1 MKLLKDIPT
10 KNLVSIDIETV
21 RLVDKFGE
29 LSPEWQKAWE
39 YKNKQGGEVPYF
51 EELAD
56 SWEKTASLYAEFSKI
71 CAISATFLSKGE
83 DKLIC
88 KEFWGEDEA
97 KILAD
102 FSGLLSQ
109 FSNSSKDFR
118 LVGHAAKYFD
128 YPFLSKRYVI
138 NGLDIPFMLDT
149 AHLKP
154 WESRNLCTNADVWK
168 MGGTGA
174 GSSLQAMCLALGVP
188 VSKVDL
194 VGDEVGAAYFR
205 GEFERIGTYCS
216 YDTIATFNVIRKI
229 KKESIFAFDEVVYFD
244 RLNKGVSE
252 GVNSKNEGVNDAP
265 SDAVTEDLFE
275 KSPILIRVYNKK
287 GFLEEDRVELEA
299 LLKSKEPTAEDIIN
313 LKKIILAHYQAKS
326 DKVAVKK
333 AKEAEVEEFVNS
345 LYVK

>member
-83 DKLIC
+83 DKLMC
-88 KEFWGEDEA
+88 KEFWGEDEG

-102 FSGLLSQ
+102 FSSLLSQ

-205 GEFERIGTYCS
+205 GEFQRIGTYCS

-229 KKESIFAFDEVVYFD
+229 KKEIIFSFNEVIYLD
-244 RLNKGVSE
+244 RKSEGVDTENEGVSE
-252 GVNSKNEGVNDAP
+252 GVNE
-265 SDAVTEDLFE
+265 ELFE
-275 KSPILIRVYNKK
+275 KSPILVRIYNRK
-287 GFLEEDRVELEA
+287 GFSDEEREELET
-299 LLKSKEPTAEDIIN
+299 LLKSKEPTEEDIVN

-333 AKEAEVEEFVNS
+333 AKAIEVEEFVNS

>member
-10 KNLVSIDIETV
+10 KHFVSIDIETV
-21 RLVDKFGE
+21 RLTERYED

-39 YKNKQGGEVPYF
+39 YKNKQAGEVPYF

-71 CAISATFLSKGE
+71 CAISATFLSKSE
-83 DKLIC
+83 DKLMC
-88 KEFWGEDEA
+88 KEFWGEDEG

-102 FSGLLSQ
+102 FAVLLSQ
-109 FSNSSKDFR
+109 FSGASKDFR

-194 VGDEVGAAYFR
+194 VGDEVGSAYFR

-216 YDTIATFNVIRKI
+216 YDTIATFNVLRRI
-229 KKESIFAFDEVVYFD
+229 KKESLFSFDEVVYLD
-244 RLNKGVSE
+244 R
-252 GVNSKNEGVNDAP
+252 
-265 SDAVTEDLFE
+265 AVEDTAKKVEEEMPE
-275 KSPILIRVYNKK
+275 KMSPILAIYKASEIDADTKAEISRLLGKK
-287 GFLEEDRVELEA
+287 KLIKKDRTVL
-299 LLKSKEPTAEDIIN
+299 EDILTSVYIN
-313 LKKIILAHYQAKS
+313 NEMFKS
-326 DKVAVKK
+326 DKEDVKERK
-333 AKEAEVEEFVNS
+333 RLEIKQILDNVGIT
-345 LYVK
+345 K

>member
-10 KNLVSIDIETV
+10 KNLVSVDIETV
-21 RLVDKFGE
+21 RVVEKYED

-39 YKNKQGGEVPYF
+39 YKNKQAGEVPYF

-56 SWEKTASLYAEFSKI
+56 SWEKTASLYAEFSKV
-71 CAISATFLSKGE
+71 CAISATFLSKSGE
-83 DKLIC
+83 KLMC
-88 KEFWGEDEA
+88 KEFWGEDEG
-97 KILAD
+97 KILSD
-102 FSGLLSQ
+102 FSSFLGQLS
-109 FSNSSKDFR
+109 SASKDFR

-154 WESRNLCTNADVWK
+154 WESRNLCTNADIWK

-174 GSSLQAMCLALGVP
+174 GSSLQAMCLAMGVP

-194 VGDEVGAAYFR
+194 VGDEVGEAYFK

-229 KKESIFAFDEVVYFD
+229 KREVIFGFDEVAYLD
-244 RLNKGVSE
+244 RKSGETTAPAEEAMPEKMSPLLRIYKASSIEDDVKVE
-252 GVNSKNEGVNDAP
+252 IEKLLSK
-265 SDAVTEDLFE
+265 
-275 KSPILIRVYNKK
+275 KK
-287 GFLEEDRVELEA
+287 PTKKDRVIL
-299 LLKSKEPTAEDIIN
+299 EDILTTVYIN
-313 LKKIILAHYQAKS
+313 NEMFRADKEEVKEVKRKEIKEILDGITK
-326 DKVAVKK
+326 
-333 AKEAEVEEFVNS
+333 
-345 LYVK
+345 

>member
-1 MKLLKDIPT
+1 MKLLRDIPT
-10 KNLVSIDIETV
+10 KHFISIDIETV
-21 RLVDKFGE
+21 RIAEKYSD

-39 YKNKQGGEVPYF
+39 YKNKQAGEVPYF

-56 SWEKTASLYAEFSKI
+56 SWEKTASLYAEFSKV
-71 CAISATFLSKGE
+71 CAISATFLSKSE
-83 DKLIC
+83 DKLMC
-88 KEFWGEDEA
+88 KEFWGEDENV
-97 KILAD
+97 LLTN
-102 FSGLLSQ
+102 FSAFLGQISA
-109 FSNSSKDFR
+109 SSKDFR

-128 YPFLSKRYVI
+128 YPFLSKRFVI

-154 WESRNLCTNADVWK
+154 WESRNLCTNADIWK

-174 GSSLQAMCLALGVP
+174 GSSLQALCLALGVP

-216 YDTIATFNVIRKI
+216 YDTIATFNVIRRI
-229 KKESIFAFDEVVYFD
+229 KKEVIFSFEEVVYLD
-244 RLNKGVSE
+244 RKVDAVSE
-252 GVNSKNEGVNDAP
+252 AVNDAP
-265 SDAVTEDLFE
+265 KEELFE
-275 KSPILIRVYNKK
+275 KSPILVRVYNNK
-287 GFLEEDRVELEA
+287 GFTEEDKAELEA
-299 LLKSKEPTAEDIIN
+299 LLLSIDPSEEDKVN

-333 AKEAEVEEFVNS
+333 QKEIEVNGFVDG
-345 LYVK
+345 LYEK

>member
-10 KNLVSIDIETV
+10 KHFVSVDIETV
-21 RLVDKFGE
+21 RIVDKYE
-29 LSPEWQKAWE
+29 DLPESWQKAWE
-39 YKNKQGGEVPYF
+39 YKNKQAGEVPYF

-71 CAISATFLSKGE
+71 CAISATFLSKSE
-83 DKLIC
+83 DKLMC
-88 KEFWGEDEA
+88 KEFWGEDEG

-102 FSGLLSQ
+102 FAVLLSQ
-109 FSNSSKDFR
+109 FSGASKDFR

-194 VGDEVGAAYFR
+194 VGDEVGSAYFR

-216 YDTIATFNVIRKI
+216 YDTIATFNVLRRI
-229 KKESIFAFDEVVYFD
+229 KKESLFSFDEVVYLD
-244 RLNKGVSE
+244 RANVGEKKEEIVL
-252 GVNSKNEGVNDAP
+252 
-265 SDAVTEDLFE
+265 E
-275 KSPILIRVYNKK
+275 KSPILLRIYDKK
-287 GFLEEDRVELEA
+287 GFSEEDKAELEA
-299 LLKSKEPTAEDIIN
+299 LLNSKEPTEEDKVN

-326 DKVAVKK
+326 DKVAIKK
-333 AKEAEVEEFVNS
+333 AKEQEVEEFVNN
-345 LYVK
+345 LYV

>member
-1 MKLLKDIPT
+1 MKLLKDIPS
-10 KNLVSIDIETV
+10 KHFVSIDIETV
-21 RLVDKFGE
+21 RIVDKYE
-29 LSPEWQKAWE
+29 DLPESWQKAWE
-39 YKNKQGGEVPYF
+39 YKNKQAGEVPYF

-71 CAISATFLSKGE
+71 CAISATFLSKSE
-83 DKLIC
+83 DKLMC
-88 KEFWGEDEA
+88 KEFWGEDEG

-102 FSGLLSQ
+102 FAGLLSQ
-109 FSNSSKDFR
+109 FSGSSKDFR

-174 GSSLQAMCLALGVP
+174 GSSLQAMCLTLGVP

-205 GEFERIGTYCS
+205 GEFERIGIYCS

-229 KKESIFAFDEVVYFD
+229 KKEKIFAFEEVVYLD
-244 RLNKGVSE
+244 RKTDEDV
-252 GVNSKNEGVNDAP
+252 AP
-265 SDAVTEDLFE
+265 ID
-275 KSPILIRVYNKK
+275 
-287 GFLEEDRVELEA
+287 EA
-299 LLKSKEPTAEDIIN
+299 LPEKMHPLLKIYKASNIDEETREEIGKLLSKKKLTKKDKTVLEDILTSVYIN
-313 LKKIILAHYQAKS
+313 SEMFRS
-326 DKVAVKK
+326 DKEDVKESK
-333 AKEAEVEEFVNS
+333 RKEIKEILDGATVT
-345 LYVK
+345 K

>member
-10 KNLVSIDIETV
+10 KHFISVDIETV
-21 RLVDKFGE
+21 RLVDRYE
-29 LSPEWQKAWE
+29 DLSPEWQKAWE

-83 DKLIC
+83 DKLMC
-88 KEFWGEDEA
+88 KEFWGEDENV
-97 KILAD
+97 ILTN
-102 FSGLLSQ
+102 FSALLAQ

-205 GEFERIGTYCS
+205 GEFQRIGIYCS
-216 YDTIATFNVIRKI
+216 YDTIATFNVIRRI
-229 KKESIFAFDEVVYFD
+229 KKEIIFSFDEVIYLD
-244 RLNKGVSE
+244 RKSE
-252 GVNSKNEGVNDAP
+252 GVNEGVNPKNEAVNDAGNE
-265 SDAVTEDLFE
+265 AVNEEIFE
-275 KSPILIRVYNKK
+275 KAPILVRIYNRK
-287 GFLEEDRVELEA
+287 GFSDEDREELEA
-299 LLKSKEPTAEDIIN
+299 LLKSKEPTDEDKIN
-313 LKKIILAHYQAKS
+313 LRKIILAHYQAKS

-333 AKEAEVEEFVNS
+333 AKEIEVEQFVNS
-345 LYVK
+345 LYVE

>member
-83 DKLIC
+83 DKLMC

-102 FSGLLSQ
+102 FSSLLSQ
-109 FSNSSKDFR
+109 FSNASKDFR

-229 KKESIFAFDEVVYFD
+229 KKENIFTFNEVVYLD
-244 RLNKGVSE
+244 RI
-252 GVNSKNEGVNDAP
+252 NDAVNP
-265 SDAVTEDLFE
+265 KKEAVSDAVNEELFE
-275 KSPILIRVYNKK
+275 KSPILIRVYNRK
-287 GFLEEDRVELEA
+287 GFSEEDREELET
-299 LLKSKEPTAEDIIN
+299 LLKSKEPSTEDVVN
-313 LKKIILAHYQAKS
+313 LKKIILAHYQAKT

-333 AKEAEVEEFVNS
+333 AKAEEVEIFVNS

>member
-10 KNLVSIDIETV
+10 KNLISIDIETV

-83 DKLIC
+83 DKLMC
-88 KEFWGEDEA
+88 KEFWGEDEG

-102 FSGLLSQ
+102 FSTLLSQ
-109 FSNSSKDFR
+109 FSNASKDFR

-174 GSSLQAMCLALGVP
+174 GSSLQAMCLALEVS

-205 GEFERIGTYCS
+205 GEFQRIGTYCS

-229 KKESIFAFDEVVYFD
+229 KRESLFAFDEVTYLD
-244 RLNKGVSE
+244 RKSE
-252 GVNSKNEGVNDAP
+252 GVNEGVKAKDEGVKEESN
-265 SDAVTEDLFE
+265 EELFE
-275 KSPILIRVYNKK
+275 KAPILVRVYNRK
-287 GFLEEDRVELEA
+287 GFSDEEREELET
-299 LLKSKEPTAEDIIN
+299 LLKSKEPTEEDKVNI
-313 LKKIILAHYQAKS
+313 KKIILAHYQAKN

-333 AKEAEVEEFVNS
+333 AKAEEVEIFVNS
-345 LYVK
+345 LYV

>member
-10 KNLVSIDIETV
+10 KHFISVDIETV
-21 RLVDKFGE
+21 RIVDKYE
-29 LSPEWQKAWE
+29 DLPPEWQKAWE
-39 YKNKQGGEVPYF
+39 YKNKQAGEVPYF

-71 CAISATFLSKGE
+71 CAISATFLSKSE
-83 DKLIC
+83 DKLMC
-88 KEFWGEDEA
+88 KEFWGEDETV
-97 KILAD
+97 ILINFSELLGQ
-102 FSGLLSQ
+102 FSG
-109 FSNSSKDFR
+109 SSKDFR

-138 NGLDIPFMLDT
+138 NGIDIPLMLDS

-154 WESRNLCTNADVWK
+154 WESRNVCTNADVWK

-229 KKESIFAFDEVVYFD
+229 KREKIFDFDEVTYLD
-244 RLNKGVSE
+244 RAVEE
-252 GVNSKNEGVNDAP
+252 GE
-265 SDAVTEDLFE
+265 T
-275 KSPILIRVYNKK
+275 KK
-287 GFLEEDRVELEA
+287 EELVLEEMSPLLKIYKATNIDEETKSTIEA
-299 LLKSKEPTAEDIIN
+299 LLKKKKMTKKDRTILEDILVSSYVN
-313 LKKIILAHYQAKS
+313 NEMFKS
-326 DKVAVKK
+326 DKPEIKERKQQEIKEILDAVSPTK
-333 AKEAEVEEFVNS
+333 
-345 LYVK
+345 

>member
-1 MKLLKDIPT
+1 MKLLRDIPT
-10 KNLVSIDIETV
+10 KHFISVDIETV
-21 RLVDKFGE
+21 RIVDKYE
-29 LSPEWQKAWE
+29 DLPPEWQKSWE
-39 YKNKQGGEVPYF
+39 YKNKQAGEVPYF

-71 CAISATFLSKGE
+71 CAISATFLSKSE
-83 DKLIC
+83 DKLMC
-88 KEFWGEDEA
+88 KEFWGEDES

-109 FSNSSKDFR
+109 FSGSSKDFR

-138 NGLDIPFMLDT
+138 NGIDIPFMLDT

-229 KKESIFAFDEVVYFD
+229 KKESIFSFEEVVYLD
-244 RLNKGVSE
+244 RIVEQGE
-252 GVNSKNEGVNDAP
+252 
-265 SDAVTEDLFE
+265 T
-275 KSPILIRVYNKK
+275 KK
-287 GFLEEDRVELEA
+287 EELVLEEMSP
-299 LLKSKEPTAEDIIN
+299 LLKIYKATEIEPEVKAQIEAILKKKKMTKKDRTILEDILVSSYIN
-313 LKKIILAHYQAKS
+313 NEMFKS
-326 DKVAVKK
+326 DKEDVKQRK
-333 AKEAEVEEFVNS
+333 RQEIKDILDGVSVT
-345 LYVK
+345 K